1 MPHTKSAK
9 KRLRQNLKRRA
20 RNRAVKSALRTQVR
34 KVREAIEAGDLAKAE
49 AEFRLAAKKADQAA
63 AKGVIHR
70 NKAARIKSRLAA
82 KIRTLKGKAPRSV
95 ATPAPSAS

>member
-20 RNRAVKSALRTQVR
+20 RNRAVKSALKTQIR
-34 KVREAIEAGDLAKAE
+34 KVREAIQAGDLGKAE

-63 AKGVIHR
+63 AKRIIHP

-82 KIRTLKGKAPRSV
+82 KIRALKGKPPHSAAAP
-95 ATPAPSAS
+95 AASAS

>member
-20 RNRAVKSALRTQVR
+20 RNRAVKSALKTQIR
-34 KVREAIEAGDLAKAE
+34 KVREAIQAGDLAKAE

-63 AKGVIHR
+63 AKRIIHP
-70 NKAARIKSRLAA
+70 NKAGRIKSRLSA
-82 KIRTLKGKAPRSV
+82 KIRTLKGK
-95 ATPAPSAS
+95 PAPTNAASS

>member
-20 RNRAVKSALRTQVR
+20 RNRAVKSALKTQIR
-34 KVREAIEAGDLAKAE
+34 KVREAIQAGDLARAE

-63 AKGVIHR
+63 AKRIIHP

-82 KIRTLKGKAPRSV
+82 KIRTLKGKPPRTAAAPAGS
-95 ATPAPSAS
+95 AT

>member
-20 RNRAVKSALRTQVR
+20 RNRAVKSALKTQIR
-34 KVREAIEAGDLAKAE
+34 KVREAIQAGDLAKAE

-63 AKGVIHR
+63 AKRIIHP

-82 KIRTLKGKAPRSV
+82 KIRTLKGKSAPT
-95 ATPAPSAS
+95 AAAS